1 MELTKEQLIKLVQ
14 YATGKIHS
22 SFTWEDEAEDVVDN
36 YLEAI
41 NYTHSC
47 TELLCVDKHIAT
59 YLTEGKKYKLL
70 FEDENKYYL
79 KNDDDEVFGYNKIY
93 FEVVKT

>member
-1 MELTKEQLIKLVQ
+1 MELTKEELIKLVQ

-47 TELLCVDKHIAT
+47 TELKVD
-59 YLTEGKKYKLL
+59 EN
-70 FEDENKYYL
+70 EDEDWDAFVTESVNEK
-79 KNDDDEVFGYNKIY
+79 
-93 FEVVKT
+93 

>member
-1 MELTKEQLIKLVQ
+1 MELTKEELIKLVQ

-41 NYTHSC
+41 NYTRCC
-47 TELLCVDKHIAT
+47 TVEKERKDK
-59 YLTEGKKYKLL
+59 KP
-70 FEDENKYYL
+70 
-79 KNDDDEVFGYNKIY
+79 
-93 FEVVKT
+93 

>member
-1 MELTKEQLIKLVQ
+1 MELTKEELIKLVQ

-41 NYTHSC
+41 NYTHCCKSDS
-47 TELLCVDKHIAT
+47 ELLDADFGVIV
-59 YLTEGKKYKLL
+59 GKEAHFYKDGKIIKK
-70 FEDENKYYL
+70 EAL
-79 KNDDDEVFGYNKIY
+79 KFSD
-93 FEVVKT
+93 